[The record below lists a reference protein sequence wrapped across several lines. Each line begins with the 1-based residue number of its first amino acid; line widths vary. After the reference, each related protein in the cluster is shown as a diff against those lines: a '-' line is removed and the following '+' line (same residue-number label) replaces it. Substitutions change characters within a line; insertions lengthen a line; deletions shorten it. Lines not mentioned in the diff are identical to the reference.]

1 MTNAEIPMG
10 RQAARAWKRL
20 DAGVRKEV
28 WRRAR
33 QGLGHPDPAV
43 ASMAMGG
50 ARYTLSRSF
59 CERYWARMVVVLI
72 GALGAAALLNRLIS
86 PDPNLYVI
94 AVIASLSSGI
104 ITYTKAR
111 LLAEQMEE
119 ANTNTLRA
127 APTDHESVD

>member
-1 MTNAEIPMG
+1 
-10 RQAARAWKRL
+10 
-20 DAGVRKEV
+20 
-28 WRRAR
+28 
-33 QGLGHPDPAV
+33 
-43 ASMAMGG
+43 
-50 ARYTLSRSF
+50 
-59 CERYWARMVVVLI
+59 MVVVLI

-111 LLAEQMEE
+111 RLAEQMEE

-127 APTDHESVD
+127 GHTDHESVD